1 MIEAHGGP
9 VVLLGHVT
17 KGKMEVDAHHF
28 GHVDEFRNTFDNVLA
43 EEMEA

>member
-1 MIEAHGGP
+1 VP

-17 KGKMEVDAHHF
+17 KGKMQVDGHLF
-28 GHVDEFRNTFDNVLA
+28 GYVEEFRNTFDNVLA